1 MILCY
6 TDVAMPITER
16 VIEERSQAC
25 KINICHAFISLFEK
39 VVLGN
44 GNVISLVQMQDTV
57 LLYRVSPLLLE
68 IPGYLVRGT

>member
-1 MILCY
+1 MLYRCDFVLHSCCHAHY
-6 TDVAMPITER
+6 GEGDRGTF
-16 VIEERSQAC
+16 SN
-25 KINICHAFISLFEK
+25 KCHAFISLFEK

-44 GNVISLVQMQDTV
+44 GNAISLVQMQDTV